1 MEVPVCNDAFFTST
15 DADVACPADGEY
27 TFATSYALPEL
38 SDSGFQ
44 NWAASGWTGVAL
56 VTMKDGEGGDL
67 AECEFSFQTYAS
79 GSSSKNKMIGAMSTG
94 KAGALFGLIGL
105 ILSLLLCC
113 YCGMCKRN
121 GNKKALLDMENGAE
135 TKGTESEFVRMSDE
149 SAYTEAAVDTPQETA
164 RPGWTSV

>member
-1 MEVPVCNDAFFTST
+1 MEIPVCNDAFFTSN

-27 TFATSYALPEL
+27 TFSTSYALPEL

-44 NWAASGWTGVAL
+44 NWAASGWTGVAF
-56 VTMKDGEGGDL
+56 VTMKDGDGGDL

-79 GSSSKNKMIGAMSTG
+79 GSSGSKMIGAMSTG

-105 ILSLLLCC
+105 ILALLLCC
-113 YCGMCKRN
+113 YCGLCKRN
-121 GNKKALLDMENGAE
+121 GNKKALLDMEAGE

-149 SAYTEAAVDTPQETA
+149 SAYTEAAVDAPKDTE
-164 RPGWTSV
+164 RPGLTSV